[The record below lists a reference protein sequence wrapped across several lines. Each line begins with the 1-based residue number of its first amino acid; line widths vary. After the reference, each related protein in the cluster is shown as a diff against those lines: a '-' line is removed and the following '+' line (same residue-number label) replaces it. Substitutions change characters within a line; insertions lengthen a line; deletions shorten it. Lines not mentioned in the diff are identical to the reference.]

1 MWPLKNYKL
10 MLCLLFTLP
19 NPSAVGLKTRL
30 EAGKFDLDNI
40 GYTNRLYRN
49 TVLKATGVG
58 AVGVAHAG
66 LM

>member
-1 MWPLKNYKL
+1 MFAYR
-10 MLCLLFTLP
+10 P
-19 NPSAVGLKTRL
+19 NQIAVGLKTRL

-49 TVLKATGVG
+49 TVLKATRVG